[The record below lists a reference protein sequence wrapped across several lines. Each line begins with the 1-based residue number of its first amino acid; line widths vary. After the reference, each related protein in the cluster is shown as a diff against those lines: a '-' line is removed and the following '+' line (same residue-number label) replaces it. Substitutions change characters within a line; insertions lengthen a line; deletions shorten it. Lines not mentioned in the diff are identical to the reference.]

1 MSRKLEE
8 DEFQRTNKI
17 EQGFKLPLPTIVE
30 WTDESGKEYK
40 EETVLNYISHT
51 GSSFWLKTPVS
62 MGTNLRL
69 SIALPEKLSDHK
81 NLKLIIKGKVVFI
94 ESEKDEDDNRRIT
107 LRFENKYIITE
118 P

>member
-1 MSRKLEE
+1 MSNKVQE
-8 DEFQRTNKI
+8 DESQRTNRI

-30 WTDESGKEYK
+30 WKDEKGREYK

-51 GSSFWLKTPVS
+51 GSSFWLKTPVT

-69 SIALPEKLSDHK
+69 SIALPEKLSDNK

-94 ESEKDEDDNRRIT
+94 EAEKEEDISKRVT